1 MFSVFYFFKLEYIT
15 ICETESRRRDSWAEC
30 IVVYPHVHR
39 PLLVVKKLR
48 KVISFYFSW
57 WKECTYLCERDAETL
72 LYNFSQNFELNFTL
86 ANFLLFPAF
95 VTGLRRQS
103 VDLHQI
109 WCFIRSVQQ
118 RINSY
123 YRICQLLAFEIN
135 SA

>member
-1 MFSVFYFFKLEYIT
+1 MHL
-15 ICETESRRRDSWAEC
+15 
-30 IVVYPHVHR
+30 
-39 PLLVVKKLR
+39 PLR
-48 KVISFYFSW
+48 
-57 WKECTYLCERDAETL
+57 ERLGDRFT
-72 LYNFSQNFELNFTL
+72 NFSEFRVKLKVGKFL
-86 ANFLLFPAF
+86 AVSRF

-135 SA
+135 ST